1 MKLYTLEYDCNLPTT
16 QQVNVAT
23 NTDAKIGI
31 KVKKNGEYLSLDG
44 STLSVEVGNEIVFD
58 PTTIN
63 GTSAELTA
71 SSTTTNVT
79 LSTDAAGSEYF
90 GQNVAAKN
98 IKVQISYDGT
108 TWEDAKPLS
117 DSIIGYWYDLTVDSR
132 RPKALI
138 GMANPTTFNV
148 IFGPDTGTHPTELA
162 WTEKTRIQ
170 MNANQYA
177 YWDIK
182 SYPCYMRICANFQKP
197 NYQEMLSAD
206 AAPTNGYVTFPI
218 TTPDTAS
225 YIQDTVVVNKE
236 HAFDDTVVQSG
247 RFPAQPDPTKL
258 NPGIFQLKASD
269 IGAVGAVVTAN
280 QIGKTTIKQWRS
292 ANPLPEDIS
301 DWDDRTWIMY
311 DQWMGWVE
319 GIVMVEGHF
328 EGTTVVG
335 KEIWCRPKRDN
346 PDELVF
352 AERVPGSSPA
362 QWITYD
368 TYTLTKDTI
377 FVRTLNYSSNYY
389 YGQAI
394 PFVLGGPTKAEFKL
408 NVNTFKSQQG
418 DKEYIKEL
426 PDIPTKTTEF
436 AGTYSDNTPFS
447 FDIFYK

>member
-1 MKLYTLEYDCNLPTT
+1 M
-16 QQVNVAT
+16 
-23 NTDAKIGI
+23 
-31 KVKKNGEYLSLDG
+31 
-44 STLSVEVGNEIVFD
+44 
-58 PTTIN
+58 
-63 GTSAELTA
+63 TA

-79 LSTDAAGSEYF
+79 LSTDVAGSDYF
-90 GQNVAAKN
+90 GYNVAAKS

-117 DSIIGYWYDLTVDSR
+117 DSIIGYWYDLNVDSR

-148 IFGPDTGTHPTELA
+148 IFGPDTGTHPTEIP
-162 WTEKTRIQ
+162 WTDKTRIQ

-206 AAPTNGYVTFPI
+206 AELTNGYVTFPI

-225 YIQDTVVVNKE
+225 YVQDTVVVNKA
-236 HAFDDTVVQSG
+236 HDFDGTVVQSG
-247 RFPAQPDPTKL
+247 QYPAQPDPTVIS
-258 NPGIFQLKASD
+258 PGVFQLKAVD
-269 IGAVGAVVTAN
+269 VGAVGAVVTAN
-280 QIGKTTIKQWRS
+280 QIGKTAIKQWRS
-292 ANPLPEDIS
+292 ANPLPEEIS
-301 DWDDRTWIMY
+301 AWNDSTYLIY
-311 DQWMGWVE
+311 DQWMGGWLPD
-319 GIVMVEGHF
+319 IVIIEGHF

-335 KEIWCRPKRDN
+335 KEIYCKAKDDD
-346 PDELVF
+346 PDELEF
-352 AERVPGSSPA
+352 AEKVPGTRPA
-362 QWITYD
+362 QWFNKSD

-377 FVRTLNYSSNYY
+377 FVRRLSQTNNYY

-394 PFVLGGPTKAEFKL
+394 PFVLGGPTKATFKL
-408 NVNTFKSQQG
+408 NVNGFKSQQG
-418 DKEYIKEL
+418 DKEYLKEL
-426 PDIPTKTTEF
+426 PDVPTKTTEF